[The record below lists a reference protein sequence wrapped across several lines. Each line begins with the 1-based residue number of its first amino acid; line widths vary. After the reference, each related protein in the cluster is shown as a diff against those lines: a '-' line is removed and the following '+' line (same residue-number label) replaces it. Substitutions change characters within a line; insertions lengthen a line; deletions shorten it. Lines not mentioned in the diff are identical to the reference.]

1 MTKPLWRCV
10 NRILQRLLPKTW
22 DRAVHRVAT
31 ERGLTDAEVRARLD
45 PPPPRGMRGQQTVA
59 SAVVP
64 PRPKTPPEP
73 PPVSSGAPRNPY
85 PGLFRASQAPT
96 VKAEAA
102 STTGATRR

>member
-1 MTKPLWRCV
+1 MAKPLSRCI
-10 NRILQRLLPKTW
+10 NWLLQRLLPKTW

-45 PPPPRGMRGQQTVA
+45 PPPPPPPPRGMRGQQTVA

-85 PGLFRASQAPT
+85 PG
-96 VKAEAA
+96 
-102 STTGATRR
+102 

>member
-1 MTKPLWRCV
+1 MAKPLWRYI
-10 NRILQRLLPKTW
+10 NRALQRLLPKTW

-45 PPPPRGMRGQQTVA
+45 TPPPRGMRGQQTVA

-64 PRPKTPPEP
+64 PRPKMPPEP

-85 PGLFRASQAPT
+85 PG
-96 VKAEAA
+96 
-102 STTGATRR
+102 